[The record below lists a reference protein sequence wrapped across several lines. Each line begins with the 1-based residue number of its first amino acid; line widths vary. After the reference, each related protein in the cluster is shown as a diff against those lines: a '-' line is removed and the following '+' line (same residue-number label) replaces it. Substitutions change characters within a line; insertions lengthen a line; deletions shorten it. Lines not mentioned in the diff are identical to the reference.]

1 MRHALSRSNRMV
13 EKDFRWRGTE
23 MTRAEAFSDAVFAF
37 AVTLLVVALEVPHS
51 FSDLMQAVRG
61 FGGFAVC
68 FSLLVLVWSR
78 HTDYFRRYGLQTT
91 WSTVL
96 NCALLF
102 LVLFYVYPLKFL
114 FGLLFGMM
122 LHGRVPE
129 ITLDQIP
136 KLMTLYG
143 LGFAAI
149 FLVFALM
156 YVHAFRLR
164 HELELNEVEQY
175 ITRREIIHHVAMVC
189 FGLTSATLAATLPV
203 GKAGLAG
210 WLFAGIGIYHWI
222 AGSIMGKKQRLLAEK
237 LERIERESSAAAT
250 SA

>member
-1 MRHALSRSNRMV
+1 MNLRHGLSLSNRMV

-68 FSLLVLVWSR
+68 FSLLVLVWKR

-91 WSTVL
+91 WSIFL
-96 NCALLF
+96 NCTLLF

-114 FGLLFGMM
+114 FGLLFGAM

-129 ITLDQIP
+129 ITLAEVP
-136 KLMTLYG
+136 KLMILYG

-149 FLVFALM
+149 FLVLALM

-164 HELELNEVEQY
+164 NELELNAVEEY
-175 ITRREIIHHVAMVC
+175 TTRREIINHFAMVC
-189 FGLTSATLAATLPV
+189 FGLTSAILAAVLP
-203 GKAGLAG
+203 ARISGLAG
-210 WLFAGIGIYHWI
+210 WLYAGIGIYHWI
-222 AGSIMGKKQRLLAEK
+222 AGRIMGKKQRVLLEK
-237 LERIERESSAAAT
+237 MQHDASAAAV
-250 SA
+250 

>member
-1 MRHALSRSNRMV
+1 MV
-13 EKDFRWRGTE
+13 EKDFRWRGSE

-68 FSLLVLVWSR
+68 FSLLVLVWSK

-91 WSTVL
+91 WSIFL
-96 NCALLF
+96 NCSLLF

-129 ITLDQIP
+129 ITQAEIP
-136 KLMTLYG
+136 ALMILYG

-149 FLVFALM
+149 FLVLALM

-164 HELELNEVEQY
+164 SVLELNEVEEY
-175 ITRREIIHHVAMVC
+175 ITRREIINQSAMVC
-189 FGLTSATLAATLPV
+189 FGLTSATLAAVLPV
-203 GKAGLAG
+203 RISGLAG
-210 WLFAGIGIYHWI
+210 WIFAGIGIYHWI
-222 AGSIMGKKQRLLAEK
+222 AGSIMGKRQKLLIEK
-237 LERIERESSAAAT
+237 LNREAARASAV
-250 SA
+250 

>member
-1 MRHALSRSNRMV
+1 MRHGLSLSNRMV

-68 FSLLVLVWSR
+68 FSLLVLVWSK

-91 WSTVL
+91 WSIFL
-96 NCALLF
+96 NCTLLF

-122 LHGRVPE
+122 LHGHVPE
-129 ITLDQIP
+129 ITQAEVP
-136 KLMTLYG
+136 KLMVLYG

-149 FLVFALM
+149 FLVLALM

-164 HELELNEVEQY
+164 RELELNEVEEY
-175 ITRREIIHHVAMVC
+175 ITRREMINHTAMVC
-189 FGLTSATLAATLPV
+189 FGVGSATLAAILPARIS
-203 GKAGLAG
+203 GIAG

-222 AGSIMGKKQRLLAEK
+222 AGSIMGKKQRLLLEK
-237 LERIERESSAAAT
+237 MKRESAAAT

>member
-1 MRHALSRSNRMV
+1 MV

-68 FSLLVLVWSR
+68 FALLVLVWSK

-91 WSTVL
+91 WSIFL
-96 NCALLF
+96 NCSLLF

-129 ITLDQIP
+129 ITQALPTMARNAFSSGIATGGMCAL
-136 KLMTLYG
+136 LMN
-143 LGFAAI
+143 I
-149 FLVFALM
+149 V
-156 YVHAFRLR
+156 
-164 HELELNEVEQY
+164 
-175 ITRREIIHHVAMVC
+175 
-189 FGLTSATLAATLPV
+189 LP
-203 GKAGLAG
+203 G
-210 WLFAGIGIYHWI
+210 
-222 AGSIMGKKQRLLAEK
+222 
-237 LERIERESSAAAT
+237 ERQ
-250 SA
+250 

>member
-1 MRHALSRSNRMV
+1 MVARHSLSLSNRMV
-13 EKDFRWRGTE
+13 EKDFRWRGTQ
-23 MTRAEAFSDAVFAF
+23 MTRAEAFSDAVIAF

-51 FSDLMQAVRG
+51 FADLMQAVRG

-68 FSLLVLVWSR
+68 FSLLVLVWSK

-91 WSTVL
+91 WSIFL
-96 NCALLF
+96 NCTLLF

-122 LHGRVPE
+122 LHGHVPE
-129 ITLDQIP
+129 ITQAEVP
-136 KLMTLYG
+136 RLMVLYG

-149 FLVFALM
+149 FLVLALM

-164 HELELNEVEQY
+164 RELELNVVEEH
-175 ITRREIIHHVAMVC
+175 ITRREIINHAAMVC
-189 FGLTSATLAATLPV
+189 FGVGSAGLAAILPARIS
-203 GKAGLAG
+203 GIAG

-222 AGSIMGKKQRLLAEK
+222 ACSIMGKKQRILCEK
-237 LERIERESSAAAT
+237 MQRDASAAAV
-250 SA
+250 